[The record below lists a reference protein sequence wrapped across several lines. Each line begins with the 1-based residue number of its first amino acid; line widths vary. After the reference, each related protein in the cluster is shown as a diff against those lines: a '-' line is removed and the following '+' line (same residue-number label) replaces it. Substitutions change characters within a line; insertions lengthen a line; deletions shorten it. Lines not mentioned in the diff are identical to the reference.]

1 MCGFLC
7 NKVAF
12 DELRMGG
19 SGQADLVHE
28 LRVNLLT
35 RNIAI
40 SDMHIKKITRDTM
53 V

>member
-1 MCGFLC
+1 MC

-12 DELRMGG
+12 NELRMGS

-28 LRVNLLT
+28 LLVNLLT

-40 SDMHIKKITRDTM
+40 SDMYINKITRDTM